1 MADSIDSIAGTSTGY
16 VAIAMLGTP
25 NESNWPLF
33 TAKDIGQSVA
43 PNWFRAIFSNPL
55 HDDL

>member
-1 MADSIDSIAGTSTGY
+1 MADYIDSIAVTSTGD

-33 TAKDIGQSVA
+33 SVKDIGQCLA
-43 PNWFRAIFSNPL
+43 PNWFQAIFSNPL